1 MRRSHQI
8 IPPLLLMLLV
18 LAATLL
24 VGFPTRLASLGAP
37 VRVPD
42 VIPRIPQVSPRYFDR
57 EALTAQQ
64 VELPGLVRTILL
76 PSLGAPSAVAAG
88 GSLPV
93 ALERPLAPGES
104 LALVPRDVLAPLDPL
119 LYAVPPMP
127 AGADLVTE
135 RIASS
140 EEELASPDAGVARTI
155 SPAEQAAVSRRFA
168 DKEYSHSFG
177 PILQR
182 VQDDSADDLR
192 DRVAQIRERFDALAR
207 AAADRLVPLTPR
219 GACEALGVGDTC
231 AVDVDLPRTL
241 PVGLVALALQGSD
254 GRFQD
259 FQMNAVYRPRA
270 PDEAPEIA
278 VAGDLQWGD
287 NPTVA
292 RGVLSWVSMM
302 NALAGS
308 DRAPEAIVIVGDIVD
323 CSFGS
328 AGSLW
333 TKIFAGASDYPR
345 DYLQAWLVLAAL
357 RLPAHMVPGN
367 HDGYRFE
374 TVAGQTRSDGLLLF
388 ESTFGP
394 LYHSFDRA
402 PYRFVLLN
410 SYDLPAE
417 SRTSRRGDKS
427 SVFEDVSDKLNVL
440 NWGGGFGTSQL
451 AWLRNRL
458 GLDGAPAT
466 TLTPVLGLHH
476 DPRGGY
482 VTLRP
487 QDRSSQ
493 LWTLERHIPIGAQPG
508 ELRTLQAHPTPHSPQ
523 TQEIHA
529 GHYTPLRDA
538 SSGVR
543 STQWFEM
550 AGVTLPS
557 ATGYPGWSK
566 YQQEW
571 RTRLVYR
578 RSFFDVVP
586 PDDATSDLV
595 DPAAVLRSIVEGRVA
610 AIVKG
615 HDNRFGRVR
624 MEAGESVFGH
634 AAEEELLRVGGD
646 AALRQALEQLRLRA
660 PLSVFHNADI
670 ADIQSDGHGFL
681 WLRVQGT
688 QLEALEIDP

>member
-24 VGFPTRLASLGAP
+24 VGFPARLANLRGPDHLPEVIA
-37 VRVPD
+37 RV
-42 VIPRIPQVSPRYFDR
+42 PQVSPRYLDR
-57 EALTAQQ
+57 EAITAQL
-64 VELPGLVRTILL
+64 VEPPGLVRTILL
-76 PSLGAPSAVAAG
+76 PSLGAPSAVAPG

-93 ALERPLAPGES
+93 ILERPLAPGES
-104 LALVPRDVLAPLDPL
+104 LALVPRDVLAPLDPM
-119 LYAVPPMP
+119 LYAVKPMP
-127 AGADLVTE
+127 AGTDLVTE
-135 RIASS
+135 RLASS
-140 EEELASPDAGVARTI
+140 EQELASPDPGVSRTI

-168 DKEYSHSFG
+168 DKDYSHSFA

-182 VQDDSADDLR
+182 IQDDTADDLR
-192 DRVAQIRERFDALAR
+192 DRVEQIRGRFDALAR
-207 AAADRLVPLTPR
+207 AAADRLVPLAPR
-219 GACEALGVGDTC
+219 GECEALGVGNSC
-231 AVDVDLPRTL
+231 VVDVVLPPTL
-241 PVGLVALALQGSD
+241 PVGLFALGLKGPD

-259 FQMNAVYRPRA
+259 FQMNAVYRPLS
-270 PDEAPEIA
+270 PDATPEIA

-302 NALAGS
+302 NALAADG
-308 DRAPEAIVIVGDIVD
+308 RAPEAIVIVGDIVD

-357 RLPAHMVPGN
+357 RVPAHMVPGN

-374 TVAGQTRSDGLLLF
+374 TVTGQTRSDGLLLF

-394 LYHSFDRA
+394 LYHSFDRT

-410 SYDLPAE
+410 SYDLPPE

-440 NWGGGFGTSQL
+440 NWGGGLGSSQL

-458 GLDGAPAT
+458 GLDGAPASP
-466 TLTPVLGLHH
+466 LTPVLALHH

-482 VTLRP
+482 VTLRGKDLGN
-487 QDRSSQ
+487 QV
-493 LWTLERHIPIGAQPG
+493 WTLERHIPIGAQPG

-523 TQEIHA
+523 TEEIHA

-543 STQWFEM
+543 SAQWFEM

-571 RTRLVYR
+571 HTRLVYR
-578 RSFFDVVP
+578 KSFFDVVP

-595 DPAAVLRSIVEGRVA
+595 DPAAVLRAIVEGRVA

-624 MEAGESVFGH
+624 MEAGESVFGR

-646 AALRQALEQLRLRA
+646 AALRTALEQLRLRA

-670 ADIQSDGHGFL
+670 ADIASDGHGFL
-681 WLRVQGT
+681 WLRVRGT
-688 QLEALEIDP
+688 QLEALEMDP

>member
-1 MRRSHQI
+1 MRRAHQI
-8 IPPLLLMLLV
+8 FPPLLLMLLV

-24 VGFPTRLASLGAP
+24 VGLPTRLATFGTP

-42 VIPRIPQVSPRYFDR
+42 VLSRVPQLSPRYLDR
-57 EALTAQQ
+57 EGLRAQL
-64 VELPGLVRTILL
+64 VEPPGLVRTILL

-93 ALERPLAPGES
+93 ILERPLAAGES
-104 LALVPRDVLAPLDPL
+104 LALVPRDVLAPLDSL
-119 LYAVPPMP
+119 LYAVKPMP

-135 RIASS
+135 RLASS
-140 EEELASPDAGVARTI
+140 EQELASPDAAVSRTI
-155 SPAEQAAVSRRFA
+155 SPAEQAAVTRRFA
-168 DKEYSHSFG
+168 DREYGRSFA
-177 PILQR
+177 PVLQR
-182 VQDDSADDLR
+182 IQDDSADDLR
-192 DRVAQIRERFDALAR
+192 DRVGQIRERFDVLAR
-207 AAADRLVPLTPR
+207 AAADRLVPLTAQ
-219 GACEALGVGDTC
+219 GGCESLGVGNAC
-231 AVDVDLPRTL
+231 VVDVGLPRTL
-241 PVGLVALALQGSD
+241 PVGLFALALRGPD

-270 PDEAPEIA
+270 PDASPEIA

-292 RGVLSWVSMM
+292 RAVVSWVSMM
-302 NALAGS
+302 NALAEGG
-308 DRAPEAIVIVGDIVD
+308 RAPEAIVIIGDIVD

-357 RLPAHMVPGN
+357 RVPAHMVPGN

-402 PYRFVLLN
+402 PFRFVLLN
-410 SYDLPAE
+410 SYDLPPE

-440 NWGGGFGTSQL
+440 NWGGGFGSSQL

-458 GLDGAPAT
+458 GLDGAPAVA
-466 TLTPVLGLHH
+466 LTPVLALHH

-482 VTLRP
+482 PTLR
-487 QDRSSQ
+487 RSYVDTR
-493 LWTLERHIPIGAQPG
+493 LWTLDRHVPIGAQAG

-523 TQEIHA
+523 TEEIHA

-538 SSGVR
+538 SSAVR

-566 YQQEW
+566 FQQEW
-571 RTRLVYR
+571 HTRLVYR
-578 RSFFDVVP
+578 KSFFDVVA
-586 PDDATSDLV
+586 PDDATSDLA
-595 DPAAVLRSIVEGRVA
+595 DPAAVLRTIVDGRVG

-646 AALRQALEQLRLRA
+646 AALRPDLDRLRLQA

-688 QLEALEIDP
+688 QLEALEMDP